1 MWPCGEVG
9 ATHHEDLT
17 VEYNGTNEAK
27 PFNCIMLK
35 QQQQQQNYVS
45 VEPCEYYKA
54 EGSSA
59 FNSS

>member
-1 MWPCGEVG
+1 MALQRGWSDPI
-9 ATHHEDLT
+9 HHEDVT
-17 VEYNGTNEAK
+17 VEINGTNEAK

-35 QQQQQQNYVS
+35 KTKQNYVS